1 MYSLGIYFICAI
13 GLFYSNPEKSQKL
26 MNSNTNLATLNKI
39 IKIKAF
45 GPYKFQQLKKFKWAY
60 KYLKV
65 KGVDIA

>member
-1 MYSLGIYFICAI
+1 MYLLYMCYRPILQQPRKVTEVDEQQYKSGYF
-13 GLFYSNPEKSQKL
+13 KQ
-26 MNSNTNLATLNKI
+26 NK